1 MTTPKVAV
9 LVLTYNGVELTRP
22 CLLSLRASTYA
33 NLEIWIVD
41 NASSDS
47 TLATVRREFPEA
59 RILALPENL
68 GYAGGNNAG
77 MHAVL
82 AEGADLI
89 FLVNNDTR
97 IEPDCVTHLVNAHH
111 AHPRAG
117 MLGPMVYTFDAEPRI
132 SSAGGQVLW
141 PRADAINVGMGEI
154 DRGQY
159 PARAVDFINGCG
171 LLVTRAALERA
182 GMLDESF
189 FMYWEETDWCWRTR
203 QAGFEV
209 RFESAARMYHQ
220 APIHH
225 RELGPSTLYYVT
237 RNRLRFFARHTPWP
251 MWPLTMYRALVGAL
265 RGIRNHQ
272 RQGRLEHARATQ
284 WAIRHALQRQ
294 WGKADATLWKS
305 DASDRTLHSA
315 AKPPAA

>member
-9 LVLTYNGVELTRP
+9 LVLTYNGVELTQQ

-33 NLEIWIVD
+33 NLDIWIVD
-41 NASSDS
+41 NASTDR
-47 TLATVRREFPEA
+47 TLDTARREFPEA
-59 RILALPENL
+59 RLLALPENL

-77 MHAVL
+77 MRAAL

-89 FLVNNDTR
+89 FLANNDTR
-97 IEPDCVTHLVNAHH
+97 LEPDCLTHLVNAHH

-117 MLGPMVYTFDAEPRI
+117 MLGPMVYTWEPERLI

-141 PRADAINVGMGEI
+141 QHADAINIGMGQT
-154 DRGQY
+154 DAGQY
-159 PARAVDFINGCG
+159 PARPVDFVNGCG
-171 LLVTRAALERA
+171 LLVTRTALDRA

-189 FMYWEETDWCWRTR
+189 FMYWEETDWGWRTR
-203 QAGFEV
+203 RAGFELW
-209 RFESAARMYHQ
+209 FEPAARMYHK

-225 RELGPSTLYYVT
+225 RDLGPTTLYYVT

-251 MWPLTMYRALVGAL
+251 IWPLAMYRALAGAL
-265 RGIRNHQ
+265 RGIRKHQ
-272 RQGRLEHARATQ
+272 REGRPEHARATQ